1 MIPASPT
8 QSPANAPGSAIRHSL
23 FSFRRVGAL
32 AHNTLLELI
41 RLKVFYFL
49 LLFAFLVIG
58 SSIFTVKFS
67 FQNPIQ
73 ILKDVGLGA
82 MSIFSWLLGLLC
94 TAGLIPKDL
103 EDRTLYTILAKPVPR
118 FEYILGKLLG
128 VFAMLALAILLMSA
142 LFAGVLGLRE
152 QQELAELAASTPAD
166 QLAAALAEVRASAFQ
181 ANLIPGIVL
190 IFIKA
195 VLCST
200 LTLMLSTFATSSV
213 FTMLTSVVIYL
224 IGHVQGI
231 AREAWL
237 AGGDASPLLKV
248 LSAGVALVFP
258 DLQLFNVID
267 EIAVGTILPAV
278 LFWQVAG
285 FGALYTLVYFL
296 LAQVAFAT
304 REL

>member
-1 MIPASPT
+1 MEPVNTTSLGT
-8 QSPANAPGSAIRHSL
+8 ANNVPRHRL
-23 FSFRRVGAL
+23 FSWLRVWAL

-94 TAGLIPKDL
+94 TANLIPKDL

-128 VFAMLALAILLMSA
+128 VFGMLTIAILLMSA

-152 QQELAELAASTPAD
+152 QQELAELAANTPQE
-166 QLAAALAEVRASAFQ
+166 QLAAAMAEVRASAFQ
-181 ANLIPGIVL
+181 ANLVPGIVL
-190 IFIKA
+190 ILIKA
-195 VLCST
+195 LLCST
-200 LTLMLSTFATSSV
+200 
-213 FTMLTSVVIYL
+213 
-224 IGHVQGI
+224 
-231 AREAWL
+231 
-237 AGGDASPLLKV
+237 
-248 LSAGVALVFP
+248 
-258 DLQLFNVID
+258 
-267 EIAVGTILPAV
+267 
-278 LFWQVAG
+278 
-285 FGALYTLVYFL
+285 
-296 LAQVAFAT
+296 
-304 REL
+304 